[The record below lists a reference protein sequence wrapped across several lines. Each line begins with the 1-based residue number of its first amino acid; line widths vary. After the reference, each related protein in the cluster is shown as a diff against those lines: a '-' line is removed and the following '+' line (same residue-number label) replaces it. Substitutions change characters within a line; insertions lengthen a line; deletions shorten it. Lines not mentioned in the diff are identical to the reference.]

1 VIPLARSPN
10 EAKPAARL
18 NPVFWVVVTAALT
31 GAAPVLTK
39 SLLTSTTSPL
49 SPATILT
56 WRYLLALLLV
66 GPMAFFA
73 PRRLGE
79 KPPAS
84 QRTLASKLC
93 LGVVAIFGSGIAALL
108 FTVSLLHAPAAVTNG
123 LSRAGPLF
131 VAFMAYV
138 WLQED
143 VSFGSISMV
152 AAMLI
157 AAAMLSTGQSGGSE
171 STVAEPLLLGAGL
184 AVAAGILRATSEVA
198 AKAALNAWHP
208 SHVAAARFGGGA
220 VLALA
225 YGLISHSRGELL
237 LPTTLQHWGVLLI
250 LAWVCTAL
258 PIVVYYSAVR
268 SLPIHLAVGLRTSG
282 TAITAILSW
291 IALGEHLAPVHILGL
306 AALLLVAYAMAHLP
320 SEAPRRV
327 PRMTRLSSRLV
338 TFVAAVVAIAVMLT
352 GALQAWQLYGVVSSQ
367 TEASLARAAVF
378 VSHLVDLQ
386 PQVPASVTQSYFD
399 RLVRDEI
406 SGGGYPA
413 EFSYIILANDEGVP
427 QAFAFRP
434 DDWPQGMRSH
444 MAQTLARE
452 GPDTFRRP
460 DLLPVHFPFVTPTG
474 TRMHLYAGYR
484 AGLLWGRL
492 ASLALRTILLAAL
505 LALVAAYVAGSLVRG
520 ALAPLAGM
528 SAELRREIADA
539 RTPTHR
545 PSAGEPALPDQ
556 ANLALLAGMADLL
569 ASDASALP
577 DLAPPPD
584 AVLAA
589 LTPPQSVA
597 TPTELK
603 LWLNDAILLA
613 AELDGAVV
621 GIWRGS
627 LLVAWGLTEA
637 EEDDPLRAYAWC
649 VGVAASEGFLF
660 ASADWDR
667 AMREELAP
675 APGTSTTEGFPL
687 RATAG
692 LMDRA
697 AARLQGEP
705 LDDNLF
711 LILGEAD

>member
-1 VIPLARSPN
+1 MIPLARSPS

-18 NPVFWVVVTAALT
+18 NPVFWVVFTAALT

-39 SLLTSTTSPL
+39 YLLKTTASPL

-66 GPMAFFA
+66 GPLAFFA
-73 PRRLGE
+73 PRRLGD

-93 LGVVAIFGSGIAALL
+93 LGVGAIFGSGIAALL

-157 AAAMLSTGQSGGSE
+157 AAAMLSTGQSEGAEGAG
-171 STVAEPLLLGAGL
+171 AEPLLLGAGL

-220 VLALA
+220 ILAIA
-225 YGLISHSRGELL
+225 YALVSHSRGELL
-237 LPTTLQHWGVLLI
+237 IPTTLQHWGILLV

-282 TAITAILSW
+282 TAVTALLSW
-291 IALGEHLAPVHILGL
+291 IALSERLAPVHILGL

-378 VSHLVDLQ
+378 VSHLVALQ
-386 PQVPASVTQSYFD
+386 PQVPASVTESYFD

-413 EFSYIILANDEGVP
+413 EFSYIVLANDEGVP
-427 QAFAFRP
+427 QAWAFRP

-452 GPDTFRRP
+452 GPDAFRRP
-460 DLLPVHFPFVTPTG
+460 ALLPVHFPFVTPTG

-505 LALVAAYVAGSLVRG
+505 LALVAAYVAGALVRG

-528 SAELRREIADA
+528 SAELRREISESHAPGLPPTGEPSPADA
-539 RTPTHR
+539 
-545 PSAGEPALPDQ
+545 

-569 ASDASALP
+569 TDHATALP

-589 LTPPQSVA
+589 LTPPDALDS
-597 TPTELK
+597 PTELQ

-627 LLVAWGLTEA
+627 LLVAWGLGES

-649 VGVAASEGFLF
+649 LGVAASEGMLL
-660 ASADWDR
+660 AGEDWDR
-667 AMREELAP
+667 VLREDLAP
-675 APGTSTTEGFPL
+675 APGSTPAEGFPL
-687 RATAG
+687 HATAG
-692 LMDRA
+692 LMHRA

-705 LDDNLF
+705 VDNNLW